1 MSASSTDKWIYSAQG
16 SLLFVLLVAPLVAYV
31 TVAKTHRWRRY
42 EWIRVAALVGAATV
56 AYLLA
61 VRLLME
67 QGSRGDDD
75 DDDDDDRRGDIRSNN
90 NNNKDRGDAAVA
102 CDACA

>member
-1 MSASSTDKWIYSAQG
+1 
-16 SLLFVLLVAPLVAYV
+16 LLFVLLVAPLVTYV
-31 TVAKTHRWRRY
+31 TVATTHRWRRY

-67 QGSRGDDD
+67 QGSRGDGDG
-75 DDDDDDRRGDIRSNN
+75 DDDDDDRRGDTRSNN
-90 NNNKDRGDAAVA
+90 NNDRGDAAVA